1 MHMGFSD
8 DRRFPDFSFITTGQI
23 LLIIQGVP
31 INMKIKKQG
40 VQTKCMVLFA
50 ELGKLNNCM
59 CKLYE
64 KDEKTCLFMSNGSSR
79 IFKNH
84 YSIRKIIHPCNI
96 TRW

>member
-23 LLIIQGVP
+23 LPIIQGVP
-31 INMKIKKQG
+31 INMEIKKQG

-59 CKLYE
+59 KRMKKLVFS
-64 KDEKTCLFMSNGSSR
+64 CLMFLPGSSKV
-79 IFKNH
+79 I
-84 YSIRKIIHPCNI
+84 S
-96 TRW
+96 